1 VLVQEQQTRF
11 QMQSTQL
18 NELAKPG
25 SAREIHVSVCA
36 GLTIIELNASDR
48 TLVAAGQ
55 VAVLMLAVVSACVA
69 AAALALFS

>member
-1 VLVQEQQTRF
+1 VLIQEQQTRF
-11 QMQSTQL
+11 QMQSQL

-55 VAVLMLAVVSACVA
+55 AAVLMLAVVSACAA